1 MSSTNLT
8 DGGIVVFSFISEKDN
23 KLEKSQ
29 KAGDATEIR
38 ENGKIDRLD
47 EIIQSEIVSVKVKPP
62 VTIDENG
69 KRSDGSTRQNMNNF
83 KQKRERMKKINNT
96 MKKEDKDR

>member
-8 DGGIVVFSFISEKDN
+8 DGGSVVFSFISEKDN

-47 EIIQSEIVSVKVKPP
+47 EIIQS
-62 VTIDENG
+62 
-69 KRSDGSTRQNMNNF
+69 
-83 KQKRERMKKINNT
+83 
-96 MKKEDKDR
+96 